1 MLMTS
6 LPSFS
11 ATPFPPYD
19 TLSKTPIFISPN
31 YQPTIKN
38 EEPSVASTRTPFE
51 KLTAIHP
58 NRRITLETGPTPVS
72 MRLMDLF
79 VPLGFGQRALV
90 VAPPQAGKTTILRQ
104 IATAIQ
110 KNHPQASLFLCLVD
124 ERPEEV
130 TEWRMEVQGPNVKL
144 YASSFDQESARHGR
158 IVEQALLDAKR
169 QAEQGKDVIILL
181 DSLTRLA
188 RAHNMN
194 SDMWER
200 PRGQRGQ
207 HGNYGGGR
215 TLSGGI
221 DARALE
227 VGRRVFGAAR
237 ALEEGSS
244 LTIIASC
251 LVETGSRL
259 DEVVYEEFK
268 GTGNLEIRLSRELAD
283 RRIFPA
289 IDVAASSTRQE
300 ERLLTPPELRTM
312 SILRRKL
319 ADLPRREITEQVIHL
334 FEKTPSN
341 AQLIEAITKQD

>member
-1 MLMTS
+1 MA
-6 LPSFS
+6 
-11 ATPFPPYD
+11 ATP
-19 TLSKTPIFISPN
+19 N
-31 YQPTIKN
+31 
-38 EEPSVASTRTPFE
+38 PFD

-58 NRRITLETGPTPVS
+58 QRRITMETGPTPIVT
-72 MRLMDLF
+72 RLMDLF

-104 IATAIQ
+104 IAAAVL
-110 KNHPQASLFLCLVD
+110 KNYPDASLFLCLVD

-144 YASSFDQESARHGR
+144 YASSFDQQAARHGR
-158 IVEQALLDAKR
+158 IVEQALNDAKR
-169 QAEQGKDVIILL
+169 QVEQGKDVIMLL

-188 RAHNMN
+188 RAHNMSN
-194 SDMWER
+194 EMWD
-200 PRGQRGQ
+200 RGRSQRG
-207 HGNYGGGR
+207 GYGSR

-237 ALEEGSS
+237 TLEEGGS
-244 LTIIASC
+244 LTIVASC

-289 IDVAASSTRQE
+289 IDLASSSTRQE
-300 ERLLTPPELRTM
+300 ERLLSPTELRIM
-312 SILRRKL
+312 ASLRRKL
-319 ADLPRREITEQVIHL
+319 AELPRREVTEQVLRL
-334 FEKTPSN
+334 FEKTSSN
-341 AQLIEAITKQD
+341 AKLLEALTKQI

>member
-1 MLMTS
+1 V
-6 LPSFS
+6 
-11 ATPFPPYD
+11 
-19 TLSKTPIFISPN
+19 
-31 YQPTIKN
+31 PT
-38 EEPSVASTRTPFE
+38 TRTPFE

-104 IATAIQ
+104 IAAAIL
-110 KNHPQASLFLCLVD
+110 KNHPDASLFLCLVD

-130 TEWRMEVQGPNVKL
+130 TEWRMEVKGPNVKL

-158 IVEQALLDAKR
+158 IVEQALVDAKR
-169 QAEQGKDVIILL
+169 LAEQGKDVIIIL

-188 RAHNMN
+188 RAHNLN
-194 SDMWER
+194 SDLWER
-200 PRGQRGQ
+200 PRGQR
-207 HGNYGGGR
+207 GNYGGGR

-237 ALEEGSS
+237 ALEEGGS

-312 SILRRKL
+312 AILRRKL
-319 ADLPRREITEQVIHL
+319 AELPRREITEQVILL
-334 FEKTPSN
+334 FEKTSSN
-341 AQLIEAITKQD
+341 AQLIEAITKQA

>member
-1 MLMTS
+1 
-6 LPSFS
+6 
-11 ATPFPPYD
+11 
-19 TLSKTPIFISPN
+19 
-31 YQPTIKN
+31 
-38 EEPSVASTRTPFE
+38 
-51 KLTAIHP
+51 
-58 NRRITLETGPTPVS
+58 
-72 MRLMDLF
+72 MDLF

-104 IATAIQ
+104 IAAAVI
-110 KNHPQASLFLCLVD
+110 KNYPEASLFLCLVD

-130 TEWRMEVQGPNVKL
+130 TDWRMKVTGPNVTL

-158 IVEQALLDAKR
+158 IVEQALIDAKR
-169 QAEQGKDVIILL
+169 QAEQGKDVVMLL

-188 RAHNMN
+188 RAHNLN
-194 SDMWER
+194 SDLWAVSR
-200 PRGQRGQ
+200 NQRG
-207 HGNYGGGR
+207 GYGGGR

-237 ALEEGSS
+237 TLEEGGS
-244 LTIIASC
+244 LTIVASC

-289 IDVAASSTRQE
+289 VDVAASSTRQE
-300 ERLLTPPELRTM
+300 ERLLSSSELRTM
-312 SILRRKL
+312 AILRRKL
-319 ADLPRREITEQVIHL
+319 ADLPKREITEQVIQL
-334 FEKTPSN
+334 FEKTTSN
-341 AQLIEAITKQD
+341 AQLIEAITKQG

>member
-1 MLMTS
+1 MDVCGTLGKTS
-6 LPSFS
+6 VPFIRTNKMKDPKIV
-11 ATPFPPYD
+11 AT
-19 TLSKTPIFISPN
+19 SRI
-31 YQPTIKN
+31 
-38 EEPSVASTRTPFE
+38 PFE
-51 KLTAIHP
+51 KLTPIHP
-58 NRRITLETGPTPVS
+58 NRRITLETGRTPIAP
-72 MRLMDLF
+72 RLSDLV
-79 VPLGFGQRALV
+79 VPIGFGQRVLV
-90 VAPPQAGKTTILRQ
+90 VSPPKAGKTTILRK
-104 IATAIQ
+104 IAAAVIQ
-110 KNHPQASLFLCLVD
+110 NYHDASLFLCLVD

-158 IVEQALLDAKR
+158 IVEQALADAKR
-169 QAEQGKDVIILL
+169 QAEQGKDVVILL

-194 SDMWER
+194 SDLWDR
-200 PRGQRGQ
+200 PRGQRG
-207 HGNYGGGR
+207 NYGGYGGRR

-237 ALEEGSS
+237 ALEEGGS

-312 SILRRKL
+312 AILRRKL
-319 ADLPRREITEQVIHL
+319 AELPRREITEQVILL
-334 FEKTPSN
+334 FEKTSSN
-341 AQLIEAITKQD
+341 AQLLEAITKQA

>member
-1 MLMTS
+1 VS
-6 LPSFS
+6 S
-11 ATPFPPYD
+11 
-19 TLSKTPIFISPN
+19 IRI
-31 YQPTIKN
+31 
-38 EEPSVASTRTPFE
+38 PFE

-58 NRRITLETGPTPVS
+58 DRRITLETGPTPIS

-79 VPLGFGQRALV
+79 VPLGFGQRALI

-104 IATAIQ
+104 IAAAVQ
-110 KNHPQASLFLCLVD
+110 QNYPNASLFLCLVD

-130 TEWRMEVQGPNVKL
+130 TEWRTEVQGPMVKI
-144 YASSFDQESARHGR
+144 YASSFDQASARHGR
-158 IVEQALLDAKR
+158 IVEQALTEAKR
-169 QAEQGKDVIILL
+169 QVEQGKDVVMLL

-194 SDMWER
+194 NEMWDR
-200 PRGQRGQ
+200 PRNQRG
-207 HGNYGGGR
+207 GYGSR

-237 ALEEGSS
+237 TLEEGGS

-268 GTGNLEIRLSRELAD
+268 GTGNLEVRLSRELAD

-289 IDVAASSTRQE
+289 IDLAASSTRQE
-300 ERLLTPPELRTM
+300 ERLLSPTELRTM
-312 SILRRKL
+312 AIFRRKL
-319 ADLPRREITEQVIHL
+319 ADLPRREITEQVIRL
-334 FEKTPSN
+334 LEKTPSN
-341 AQLIEAITKQD
+341 ARLVEAILK